1 MRLDNVNDFVYVGY
15 MKQNLV
21 DIDHLNSLLADSNR
35 ILVGVSGGAD
45 SMALLH
51 QIVQYRDILHKE
63 FKVLHVDH
71 QISKH
76 SGAWADLVVDYCH
89 QHDVPCEVVKVN
101 LDGLSNNLE
110 QAARNA
116 RYAAFTAQA
125 CDTILLAHHA
135 NDQVE
140 TFFLKMFRGSGPK
153 GLSGMQAISP
163 CWFDTTKV
171 VVRPLL
177 DVFRNDIEQYVA
189 DNDIPFVTDPSNNDT
204 AFDRNWIRQC
214 VVPMLQERNEIA
226 DVNIIKVM
234 KIQEETASLIT
245 DLAELDVSRCVN
257 SDGSFD
263 WYKIKTMSA
272 ARVKNMFMH
281 LCSQRNSVDIKT
293 KQIEMFVNGLINAS
307 LDSKTEMSLEKM
319 RVYKRGKRV
328 FLEDR

>member
-1 MRLDNVNDFVYVGY
+1 

-21 DIDHLNSLLADSNR
+21 DIGYLKSLLVNSNR

-51 QIVQYRDILHKE
+51 QIVQYRDILDKE

-76 SGAWADLVVDYCH
+76 SGAWAELVVDYC
-89 QHDVPCEVVKVN
+89 QRHDIKCEVAKVN
-101 LDGLSNNLE
+101 LTGHGNNLE

-116 RYAAFTAQA
+116 RYDAFISQA
-125 CDTILLAHHA
+125 CDTILLAQHA
-135 NDQVE
+135 NDQAE
-140 TFFLKMFRGSGPK
+140 TFFLKMLRGSGPK
-153 GLSGMQAISP
+153 GLSGMQEIAP
-163 CWFDTTKV
+163 CWFDTDKV

-177 DVFRNDIEQYVA
+177 SVFRHDIEQYVA
-189 DNDIPFVTDPSNNDT
+189 DNNIPFVTDPSNNDT

-226 DVNIIKVM
+226 DISILKVM

-245 DLAELDVSRCVN
+245 DLAEVDVQRCIN

-263 WYKIKTMSA
+263 WYKIKNMSA
-272 ARVKNMFMH
+272 ARIKNMFIH
-281 LCSQRNSVDIKT
+281 LCCQHNSIDIKT
-293 KQIEMFVNGLINAS
+293 KQIEMFVTGLINGS
-307 LDSKTEMSLEKM
+307 IDSKTEMSLEKI

-328 FLEDR
+328 YLENK

>member
-1 MRLDNVNDFVYVGY
+1 

-21 DIDHLNSLLADSNR
+21 DIGHLKSLLVNSNR
-35 ILVGVSGGAD
+35 ILIGVSGGAD

-51 QIVQYRDILHKE
+51 QIVHYRDILNKE

-76 SGAWADLVVDYCH
+76 SGAWADLVADYC
-89 QHDVPCEVVKVN
+89 QQYDMPCEVVKVD
-101 LDGLSNNLE
+101 LAGQGNNLE

-116 RYAAFTAQA
+116 RYAAFTSQA

-153 GLSGMQAISP
+153 GLSGMQATSP
-163 CWFDTTKV
+163 CWFDTDKV

-177 DVFRNDIEQYVA
+177 DVFRHDIEQYVA
-189 DNDIPFVTDPSNNDT
+189 DNNIPFVTDPSNNDI
-204 AFDRNWIRQC
+204 AFDRNWIRNC
-214 VVPMLQERNEIA
+214 MVPMLQERNEIA
-226 DVNIIKVM
+226 DVSIIKVM

-245 DLAELDVSRCVN
+245 DLAEVDVSRCIN

-263 WYKIKTMSA
+263 WYKIKSMSV

-281 LCSQRNSVDIKT
+281 LCCQRNSVDIKT
-293 KQIEMFVNGLINAS
+293 KQIEMFVSGLINAS
-307 LDSKTEMSLEKM
+307 IDSKTEMSLEKI

-328 FLEDR
+328 YLENK

>member
-1 MRLDNVNDFVYVGY
+1 

-21 DIDHLNSLLADSNR
+21 DIGHLNSLLVNSNR

-51 QIVQYRDILHKE
+51 QIVQYRDILDKE

-76 SGAWADLVVDYCH
+76 SGAWADIVVDYCQ
-89 QHDVPCEVVKVN
+89 QHGVPCEVVKVN
-101 LDGLSNNLE
+101 LDGLGNNLE
-110 QAARNA
+110 QAARKA
-116 RYAAFTAQA
+116 RYAAFTDQS

-153 GLSGMQAISP
+153 GLSGMQAVSP
-163 CWFDTTKV
+163 CWFDTSKI

-177 DVFRNDIEQYVA
+177 NVFRHDIEQYVA
-189 DNDIPFVTDPSNNDT
+189 DNDIPFVTDPSNSDIK
-204 AFDRNWIRQC
+204 FDRNWIRQY
-214 VVPMLQERNEIA
+214 VVPMLQDRNEIA
-226 DVNIIKVM
+226 DISILKVM

-263 WYKIKTMSA
+263 WYKIKNMSA
-272 ARVKNMFMH
+272 ARIKNMFIH
-281 LCSQRNSVDIKT
+281 LCCQRNSVDIKT
-293 KQIEMFVNGLINAS
+293 KQIEMFVMGLLNAS
-307 LDSKTEMSLEKM
+307 LDSNNEMLLEKV

-328 FLEDR
+328 FVETI

>member
-1 MRLDNVNDFVYVGY
+1 

-21 DIDHLNSLLADSNR
+21 DISHLNSLLVNSNR

-51 QIVQYRDILHKE
+51 QIVHYRDILNKE

-76 SGAWADLVVDYCH
+76 SDAWADLVADYCR
-89 QHDVPCEVVKVN
+89 QYDVPCEVVKVD
-101 LDGLSNNLE
+101 LDGHGNNLE

-116 RYAAFTAQA
+116 RYAAFTAQEY
-125 CDTILLAHHA
+125 DTILLAHHA

-153 GLSGMQAISP
+153 GLSGMQAVSP
-163 CWFDTTKV
+163 CWFDTDKM

-177 DVFRNDIEQYVA
+177 DVFRHDIEQYVA
-189 DNDIPFVTDPSNNDT
+189 DNNIPFVTDPSNNDI
-204 AFDRNWIRQC
+204 AFDRNWIRKC
-214 VVPMLQERNEIA
+214 IVPMLQQRNEIA
-226 DVNIIKVM
+226 DVSIIKVM

-245 DLAELDVSRCVN
+245 DLAEVDVSRCIN
-257 SDGSFD
+257 NDGSFD
-263 WYKIKTMSA
+263 WYKIKSMSA
-272 ARVKNMFMH
+272 ARVKNMFMY

-293 KQIEMFVNGLINAS
+293 KQIEMFVSGLINAS
-307 LDSKTEMSLEKM
+307 IDSKTEMSLEKI

-328 FLEDR
+328 YLENK